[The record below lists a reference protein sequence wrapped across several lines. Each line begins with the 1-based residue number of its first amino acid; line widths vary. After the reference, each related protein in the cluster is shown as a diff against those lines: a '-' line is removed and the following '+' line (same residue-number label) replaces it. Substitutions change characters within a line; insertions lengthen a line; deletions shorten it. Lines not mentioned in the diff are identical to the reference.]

1 MTSERELELAF
12 EYRDTLSSLRLS
24 ASDVER
30 VERVGKRRRIVIV
43 YRDDE
48 GRAIEHVITPRGI
61 VSSTRVIDI

>member
-1 MTSERELELAF
+1 MSARPRTTPEQRIAIAKLRPRFERELERYDAGL
-12 EYRDTLSSLRLS
+12 DTL
-24 ASDVER
+24 
-30 VERVGKRRRIVIV
+30 VIV

>member
-1 MTSERELELAF
+1 MSARPKTTPEQRITLAKLRSSFERELERYDAGL
-12 EYRDTLSSLRLS
+12 DTL
-24 ASDVER
+24 
-30 VERVGKRRRIVIV
+30 VIV